1 MAKLPKKDINLYP
14 LVVAPKKN
22 TMKKGV
28 LFGIL
33 GTVAVLLLGGSYA
46 GARIYVHTQEN
57 LVSEMETKA
66 NDTALMEKI
75 NNANAVANDISTL
88 RTAGDV
94 YTEVRATIDG
104 TQEICDNF
112 SEDLVQKLVG
122 CEKTVSPGRG
132 EIQVAEITGLSY
144 DGSTLSIAA
153 SSTDSQYVST
163 FVTNLTRLDL
173 FSSITYDG
181 YSLSDSVYTYTVNAV
196 FKSAETTA
204 TDADG
209 NPVETTT
216 EVVQ

>member
-1 MAKLPKKDINLYP
+1 M
-14 LVVAPKKN
+14 
-22 TMKKGV
+22 
-28 LFGIL
+28 
-33 GTVAVLLLGGSYA
+33 
-46 GARIYVHTQEN
+46 
-57 LVSEMETKA
+57 
-66 NDTALMEKI
+66 
-75 NNANAVANDISTL
+75 
-88 RTAGDV
+88 
-94 YTEVRATIDG
+94 RATIDG

>member
-33 GTVAVLLLGGSYA
+33 GTVAVLLGGSYA

-122 CEKTVSPGRG
+122 CEKTVSPDRG

-173 FSSITYDG
+173 FSCYNK
-181 YSLSDSVYTYTVNAV
+181 YSR
-196 FKSAETTA
+196 
-204 TDADG
+204 
-209 NPVETTT
+209 
-216 EVVQ
+216 

>member
-22 TMKKGV
+22 TMKKGA

-33 GTVAVLLLGGSYA
+33 AVLLLGGSYA

-75 NNANAVANDISTL
+75 NNANAVANDISIL

-132 EIQVAEITGLSY
+132 EIQ
-144 DGSTLSIAA
+144 A

>member
-1 MAKLPKKDINLYP
+1 
-14 LVVAPKKN
+14 
-22 TMKKGV
+22 
-28 LFGIL
+28 
-33 GTVAVLLLGGSYA
+33 
-46 GARIYVHTQEN
+46 
-57 LVSEMETKA
+57 
-66 NDTALMEKI
+66 MEKI

-122 CEKTVSPGRG
+122 CEKTVSPDRG

>member
-22 TMKKGV
+22 TMKKGA

-33 GTVAVLLLGGSYA
+33 GTVAVLLLGGGYA

-94 YTEVRATIDG
+94 YTEVRATI
-104 TQEICDNF
+104 
-112 SEDLVQKLVG
+112 EDRK
-122 CEKTVSPGRG
+122 
-132 EIQVAEITGLSY
+132 
-144 DGSTLSIAA
+144 
-153 SSTDSQYVST
+153 
-163 FVTNLTRLDL
+163 
-173 FSSITYDG
+173 
-181 YSLSDSVYTYTVNAV
+181 SVV
-196 FKSAETTA
+196 
-204 TDADG
+204 
-209 NPVETTT
+209 
-216 EVVQ
+216 

>member
-22 TMKKGV
+22 TMKKGA

-33 GTVAVLLLGGSYA
+33 GTVAVLLLGGGYA

-66 NDTALMEKI
+66 SDTALMEKI

-94 YTEVRATIDG
+94 YTKVRTTIDG

-122 CEKTVSPGRG
+122 CEKTVSPSRG

-153 SSTDSQYVST
+153 SSTNSQYVST

-196 FKSAETTA
+196 FKPAETA
-204 TDADG
+204 ETDADG

>member
-94 YTEVRATIDG
+94 YTEVRTTIDG
-104 TQEICDNF
+104 TQEICCR
-112 SEDLVQKLVG
+112 SWLAVRKRSAPAE
-122 CEKTVSPGRG
+122 EKFRWQRSPDFPMTAAPFPLR
-132 EIQVAEITGLSY
+132 QVRRT
-144 DGSTLSIAA
+144 A
-153 SSTDSQYVST
+153 SM
-163 FVTNLTRLDL
+163 FPHL
-173 FSSITYDG
+173 
-181 YSLSDSVYTYTVNAV
+181 
-196 FKSAETTA
+196 
-204 TDADG
+204 
-209 NPVETTT
+209 
-216 EVVQ
+216 

>member
-22 TMKKGV
+22 TMKKGA

-122 CEKTVSPGRG
+122 CEKTVSPGR
-132 EIQVAEITGLSY
+132 
-144 DGSTLSIAA
+144 DHR
-153 SSTDSQYVST
+153 T
-163 FVTNLTRLDL
+163 FL
-173 FSSITYDG
+173 
-181 YSLSDSVYTYTVNAV
+181 
-196 FKSAETTA
+196 
-204 TDADG
+204 
-209 NPVETTT
+209 
-216 EVVQ
+216 

>member
-22 TMKKGV
+22 TMKKGA

-33 GTVAVLLLGGSYA
+33 GTVAVLLLGSSYA

-57 LVSEMETKA
+57 LVSEMEAKA
-66 NDTALMEKI
+66 NDTTLMEKI

-94 YTEVRATIDG
+94 YTEVRTTIDG

-122 CEKTVSPGRG
+122 CEKTVSPSRG

-153 SSTDSQYVST
+153 SSTNSQYVST

-196 FKSAETTA
+196 FKPAETTA

-216 EVVQ
+216 EVIQ

>member
-33 GTVAVLLLGGSYA
+33 GTVAVLLGGSYA

-94 YTEVRATIDG
+94 YTEVRATRSATTFPKIWCRSWLAVRKRSAP
-104 TQEICDNF
+104 TE
-112 SEDLVQKLVG
+112 
-122 CEKTVSPGRG
+122 EKFRWQRSLDFPMTAAPFPLR
-132 EIQVAEITGLSY
+132 QVRRT
-144 DGSTLSIAA
+144 A
-153 SSTDSQYVST
+153 SM
-163 FVTNLTRLDL
+163 FPHL
-173 FSSITYDG
+173 
-181 YSLSDSVYTYTVNAV
+181 
-196 FKSAETTA
+196 
-204 TDADG
+204 
-209 NPVETTT
+209 
-216 EVVQ
+216 

>member
-22 TMKKGV
+22 TMKKGA

-33 GTVAVLLLGGSYA
+33 GAVAVLLLGGGYA

-94 YTEVRATIDG
+94 YTEVRAAIDG

-122 CEKTVSPGRG
+122 CEKTVSPSRG

-153 SSTDSQYVST
+153 SSTNSQYVST

-196 FKSAETTA
+196 FKPAETA
-204 TDADG
+204 ETDADG

>member
-22 TMKKGV
+22 TMKKGA
-28 LFGIL
+28 LFGVL
-33 GTVAVLLLGGSYA
+33 GTVAVLLLGGGYA

-104 TQEICDNF
+104 TREICDNF

-122 CEKTVSPGRG
+122 CEKTVSPSRG

-153 SSTDSQYVST
+153 SSTNSQYVST

-196 FKSAETTA
+196 FKPAETA
-204 TDADG
+204 ETDADG

>member
-22 TMKKGV
+22 TMKKGA

-33 GTVAVLLLGGSYA
+33 GTVAVLLLGSSYA

-57 LVSEMETKA
+57 LVSEMEAKA
-66 NDTALMEKI
+66 NDTTLMEKI

-112 SEDLVQKLVG
+112 PKIWCRSWLAVRKRSAPAE
-122 CEKTVSPGRG
+122 EKFRWQRSPDFPMTAAPFPLR
-132 EIQVAEITGLSY
+132 QVRRT
-144 DGSTLSIAA
+144 A
-153 SSTDSQYVST
+153 SM
-163 FVTNLTRLDL
+163 FPHL
-173 FSSITYDG
+173 
-181 YSLSDSVYTYTVNAV
+181 
-196 FKSAETTA
+196 
-204 TDADG
+204 
-209 NPVETTT
+209 
-216 EVVQ
+216 